1 MAGTQSRAV
10 GAHYDVGVSE
20 IIELARRARE
30 ASYALADASRA
41 TKDAALHAMA
51 AALRENTDVIVAAN
65 AVDVAAAREAG
76 TPESTVDRLALNPA
90 RVDGMAAGLEQLAG
104 LTDPVGEVVRGYTLP
119 NGLELRQV
127 RVPFGVVG
135 IIYEARPNVT
145 ADAAGICLKSGN
157 AVLLRGSSSAAA
169 SNTAIIGVLRDAAA
183 LCGLPADVIQGVAT
197 DRAAVKE
204 LMQAR
209 GLVDVLIPRGGAGLI
224 QTVVGES
231 SVPVIETG
239 VGNCHVYIDAEADL
253 ELGLEILLNSKTQRP
268 SVCNAAESLLVHSAV
283 ADEFL
288 ARALPAL
295 VEAGVTVHG
304 DSAVVAASKNTP
316 ASVDAGGAGVVAA
329 TEEDFG
335 TEYNSLDLSA
345 AVVDSLEDAVQHI
358 RRYSSGHTEAIIT
371 RSQSAARR
379 FTQAVDSAAV
389 VVNAS
394 TRFTDGGEFGFGAEI
409 GISTQ
414 KLHARGPMGLP
425 EMTSTKYIVTG
436 EGQIRT

>member
-1 MAGTQSRAV
+1 M
-10 GAHYDVGVSE
+10 SE

-41 TKDAALHAMA
+41 TKDGALHAMA
-51 AALRENTDVIVAAN
+51 AALREHTDAIVAAN
-65 AVDVAAAREAG
+65 AKDVAAAREAG
-76 TPESTVDRLALNPA
+76 TPESTVDRLALDPA

-157 AVLLRGSSSAAA
+157 AVLLRGSSSAKS
-169 SNTAIIGVLRDAAA
+169 SNEAIIAVLRDAAESA
-183 LCGLPADVIQGVAT
+183 GLPADVVQGVPT

-239 VGNCHVYIDAEADL
+239 VGNCHVYVDADADL
-253 ELGLEILLNSKTQRP
+253 DLALGILLNAKTQRP
-268 SVCNAAESLLVHSAV
+268 SVCNAAESLLVHAAV

-295 VEAGVTVHG
+295 TDAGVTVHG
-304 DSAVVAASKNTP
+304 DPTVVAASKNLAP
-316 ASVDAGGAGVVAA
+316 DQHMVAGKSGVADQDVVVRGAVVDA
-329 TEEDFG
+329 TDEDFG

-345 AVVDSLEDAVQHI
+345 AVVDSLEAAVQHI

-425 EMTSTKYIVTG
+425 EMTSTKYVVTG
-436 EGQIRT
+436 EGQLRT